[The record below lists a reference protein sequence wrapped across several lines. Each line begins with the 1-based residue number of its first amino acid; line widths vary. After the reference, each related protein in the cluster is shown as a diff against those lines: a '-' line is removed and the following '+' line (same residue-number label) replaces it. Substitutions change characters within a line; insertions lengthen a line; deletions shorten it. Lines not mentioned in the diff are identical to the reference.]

1 MKKLTWRSISF
12 QVALMVL
19 LPLTA
24 GAIFI
29 SFYSQNLHHD
39 AMQSLV
45 GERDLRTV
53 EAISLTVDE
62 WIQYKQTVLNSLAAQ
77 IGITSG
83 LSDLPEG
90 TEMMLD
96 NYPGMVFFR
105 ASSGEVTELY
115 GSSDLTG
122 YDWYSFLEGIKTAP
136 SNGQPNPLL
145 TINHPDKPGIYYA
158 VQVVEI
164 PNGSSLV
171 GVINLQIELSRLFSD
186 IIQPG
191 VISVQVY
198 DNQHRLIFDAG
209 RTPLDSHDS
218 YHPGVLNG
226 LNGNSGVIYPN
237 AKTEHGQGAHVIAYA
252 PVTRASWVLVLDE
265 AWEDV
270 SSLQLSTTQSAPLI
284 LIPFFLIAVISLW
297 IIIRQVVIPLQKL
310 ENQTKALGEGDY
322 TAVTNDVGGIAEIR
336 SLQSR
341 LAEMADNLQKARQS
355 LRSYI
360 GSITRGVEDER
371 MRLSREIHD
380 ETLQSLIVLKHRMQ
394 SDTGVDEAEN
404 PKLVQEVV
412 NNLRGIVRGLRPL
425 ILEDLGLV
433 AALENLSNLSKQ
445 EMGIPVQLTVIGEE
459 TRHAN
464 DVELAF
470 YRIAQEGLMN
480 IKAHSQA
487 TAAEII
493 LKFEQKTISMQIMD
507 DGQGFTVPD
516 QLDDMVRDGHFGLI
530 GMMER
535 AGLINASIK
544 FTSNPETG
552 TLIIVRYPD
561 Q

>member
-1 MKKLTWRSISF
+1 MKQLTWRSISF

-62 WIQYKQTVLNSLAAQ
+62 WIQYKQTILNSLAAQ

-96 NYPGMVFFR
+96 NYPGMVFLL
-105 ASSGEVTELY
+105 APSGEVTDMY
-115 GSSDLTG
+115 GGSDPSG
-122 YDWYSFLEGIKTAP
+122 YDWYSFLEGIKTTP
-136 SNGQPNPLL
+136 SYGQPNTLL
-145 TINHPDKPGIYYA
+145 TINHPDNPATFYA
-158 VQVVEI
+158 VQAVGI

-191 VISVQVY
+191 EISVQVY

-237 AKTEHGQGAHVIAYA
+237 ARTEHGQDAHVIAYA
-252 PVTRASWVLVLDE
+252 PVARSSWVLVLDE

-284 LIPFFLIAVISLW
+284 LIPFFLVAVISLW
-297 IIIRQVVIPLQKL
+297 VIIRQVVIPLQKL

-412 NNLRGIVRGLRPL
+412 NNLRGIVRGLRPV

-445 EMGIPVQLTVIGEE
+445 EMGIPVLLTVIGEE

-464 DVELAF
+464 DIELAF
-470 YRIAQEGLMN
+470 YRIAQESLMN

-493 LKFEQKTISMQIMD
+493 LKFEQKTLSMQIKD
-507 DGQGFTVPD
+507 NGQGFTVPD

-535 AGLINASIK
+535 AGLINASIQ
-544 FTSNPETG
+544 FISNPVTG